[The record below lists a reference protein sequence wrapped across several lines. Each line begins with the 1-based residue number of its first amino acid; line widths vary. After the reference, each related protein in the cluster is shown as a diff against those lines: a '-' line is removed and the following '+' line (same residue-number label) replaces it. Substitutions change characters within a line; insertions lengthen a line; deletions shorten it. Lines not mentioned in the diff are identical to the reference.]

1 MNFVSFW
8 SRLLS
13 SAFSCQCQLFD
24 CIFQLTQFLFYVVW
38 IMFIG
43 PHYIFIPDLLI
54 QFCVVYVTL
63 PIDSVKAGKTWVCIY
78 SAFFW
83 QRCAVQA
90 AARLCRRW
98 PGSVWLG
105 TVVGGKASRSV
116 WLRRGLLWLFF
127 LLSFLLVCHRLQ
139 GLTDQRELLFRIN
152 D

>member
-1 MNFVSFW
+1 MTSVQQMHIITCFVFVFLGE
-8 SRLLS
+8 RLWLEVRRG
-13 SAFSCQCQLFD
+13 CV
-24 CIFQLTQFLFYVVW
+24 TTGVVAW
-38 IMFIG
+38 L
-43 PHYIFIPDLLI
+43 YIKWRFTPDLLI